1 MSHLSSCRKENVLG
15 IMDEPHVEDNHEEGA
30 DLHVLVKSYEEENIG
45 QPLIEVE
52 RKDEVF
58 LSTKMRS
65 YQIPYGLTN
74 KIPYSSI
81 DWVDRD
87 TFEVKNVGG
96 EEFNF
101 CNKFVL

>member
-1 MSHLSSCRKENVLG
+1 MVDHEMHLDLQVL
-15 IMDEPHVEDNHEEGA
+15 I
-30 DLHVLVKSYEEENIG
+30 KSYEEENIS
-45 QPLIEVE
+45 QALIEVE

-58 LSTKMRS
+58 FSTINMVDH
-65 YQIPYGLTN
+65 IPYGSTN

-87 TFEVKNVGG
+87 IFGVKNVEG

-101 CNKFVL
+101 FNKCFVGNDIVLISGQPQRFNL